1 MPGDRFNDYILGRS
15 VKVRIIC
22 PKRRG
27 KFERNLE
34 RKDVCEDHV
43 TTFIDVIGLSCS
55 SLSISP
61 LKYPTSYCSKSF
73 LFLFVSFFPIH
84 NDDDNVWSQADVTA
98 QKLDAPQQSKRAE
111 SDEQQKRRKERRDY
125 VHAMVSNRHC
135 RIYCLLGADNVEGNN
150 SPPDMEVFVE
160 DTSGN
165 GTLIN
170 GTTLLR
176 KYERRLLHTGD
187 VICLLNPK
195 LLGNKVRS
203 IAEQKTYMSQYSY
216 VFVNLYE
223 QEARHGWGV
232 IGVSGGGGRS
242 RTRGR
247 NARGTNAGGGAGMHS
262 ATTPTAPSTTR
273 KTGAAVN
280 VRATK
285 CHTINNGNIDN
296 DTRGKH
302 SLPSPPS
309 SSSAMCD
316 GGGGGANMSLGQQQ
330 QDSTSPKNGNAATT
344 TTSTSLGS
352 FLNNMQQRH
361 RDSLSDT
368 NNNAKNANN
377 PKDGNQRPHPS
388 SSARR
393 IEEEY
398 DLRDLLGTGT
408 CGEVRRAIHRR
419 TGEERAVKIIS
430 INGGRG
436 GKRPPPAGGGGGN
449 MIMSSENLT
458 AIQAE
463 AEILRSLDHPYVVKL
478 YDTFISPSRG
488 TIYLVMEL
496 IRGGDLFDRIVDKR
510 DGRYTEVQARRLF
523 RRILTAVHYLHE
535 DCGIVHRDLK
545 PENILVV
552 DRRSDVNIKLT
563 DFGLA
568 KNMTSE
574 GLKTFCGTPQ

>member
-1 MPGDRFNDYILGRS
+1 
-15 VKVRIIC
+15 
-22 PKRRG
+22 
-27 KFERNLE
+27 
-34 RKDVCEDHV
+34 
-43 TTFIDVIGLSCS
+43 
-55 SLSISP
+55 
-61 LKYPTSYCSKSF
+61 
-73 LFLFVSFFPIH
+73 
-84 NDDDNVWSQADVTA
+84 
-98 QKLDAPQQSKRAE
+98 
-111 SDEQQKRRKERRDY
+111 
-125 VHAMVSNRHC
+125 
-135 RIYCLLGADNVEGNN
+135 
-150 SPPDMEVFVE
+150 VE

-176 KYERRLLHTGD
+176 KHERRLLHTGD

-232 IGVSGGGGRS
+232 MGLSGGGGRS

-247 NARGTNAGGGAGMHS
+247 NARGTNTGGGAGRHS
-262 ATTPTAPSTTR
+262 ATSPTVPSTTR

-285 CHTINNGNIDN
+285 CHTINSGNSNDN
-296 DTRGKH
+296 TRGKH

-316 GGGGGANMSLGQQQ
+316 GSGGGAYIMNSARQSLGQQQ
-330 QDSTSPKNGNAATT
+330 QESPSRKNENAANT

-361 RDSLSDT
+361 RDLLSD
-368 NNNAKNANN
+368 NNDNEKNAEN
-377 PKDGNQRPHPS
+377 PKDGNQRPRPRS
-388 SSARR
+388 CARR

-496 IRGGDLFDRIVDKR
+496 IRGGDLFDRIVDKC

>member
-1 MPGDRFNDYILGRS
+1 LVNIPFQ
-15 VKVRIIC
+15 
-22 PKRRG
+22 
-27 KFERNLE
+27 
-34 RKDVCEDHV
+34 
-43 TTFIDVIGLSCS
+43 TCS
-55 SLSISP
+55 IP
-61 LKYPTSYCSKSF
+61 SF
-73 LFLFVSFFPIH
+73 LKIYSDLVLLTCVRYVTQNK
-84 NDDDNVWSQADVTA
+84 NDEQADVVALKVNT
-98 QKLDAPQQSKRAE
+98 PQQSNHIDNHAAPAAE
-111 SDEQQKRRKERRDY
+111 LDEQLKRRNERRDY

-135 RIYCLLGADNVEGNN
+135 RIFCLLGND
-150 SPPDMEVFVE
+150 SMPDLEVFVE

-176 KYERRLLHTGD
+176 KYERRRLHTGD

-195 LLGNKVRS
+195 LLSKRVRS
-203 IAEQKTYMSQYSY
+203 IPEQKSYISQYSY

-232 IGVSGGGGRS
+232 MGVGGDGMNKKV
-242 RTRGR
+242 TRER
-247 NARGTNAGGGAGMHS
+247 RARRASAGDGAG
-262 ATTPTAPSTTR
+262 TPSETSPSIPSTTR
-273 KTGAAVN
+273 KLGAAVN

-285 CHTINNGNIDN
+285 CHSIKTSNSHGRNKCGLLFPL
-296 DTRGKH
+296 
-302 SLPSPPS
+302 SPSN
-309 SSSAMCD
+309 AACD
-316 GGGGGANMSLGQQQ
+316 GCGGREQ
-330 QDSTSPKNGNAATT
+330 KNDIAAATSN
-344 TTSTSLGS
+344 STSLGS
-352 FLNNMQQRH
+352 FMNSTQQEH
-361 RDSLSDT
+361 NDEPTSSD
-368 NNNAKNANN
+368 NNNNFKNTDNL
-377 PKDGNQRPHPS
+377 KDDSQRS
-388 SSARR
+388 LCRARR
-393 IEEEY
+393 FEEEY

-436 GKRPPPAGGGGGN
+436 GKRPSHAGGGGGN
-449 MIMSSENLT
+449 IIMSSENLT
-458 AIQAE
+458 AIHAE
-463 AEILRSLDHPYVVKL
+463 AEMLRSLDHPYVVKL
-478 YDTFISPSRG
+478 FDTYISLSRG
-488 TIYLVMEL
+488 VIYLVMEL

-523 RRILTAVHYLHE
+523 RRILAAVHYLHE

>member
-1 MPGDRFNDYILGRS
+1 MDASQQFN
-15 VKVRIIC
+15 II
-22 PKRRG
+22 
-27 KFERNLE
+27 
-34 RKDVCEDHV
+34 DHHAAAAAAV
-43 TTFIDVIGLSCS
+43 AT
-55 SLSISP
+55 
-61 LKYPTSYCSKSF
+61 
-73 LFLFVSFFPIH
+73 
-84 NDDDNVWSQADVTA
+84 
-98 QKLDAPQQSKRAE
+98 AE
-111 SDEQQKRRKERRDY
+111 SEEHQKRRNERRDY

-135 RIYCLLGADNVEGNN
+135 RIYCLLGNVETINNNDDNGGNN

-176 KYERRLLHTGD
+176 KNERRRLHTGD

-195 LLGNKVRS
+195 LLGKKVRS
-203 IAEQKTYMSQYSY
+203 IAEQKTFMSQYSY

-232 IGVSGGGGRS
+232 MGMGGDDGNKS
-242 RTRGR
+242 RTRGKK
-247 NARGTNAGGGAGMHS
+247 ARGANIGSGAGIYS
-262 ATTPTAPSTTR
+262 TTSPSVPFATR

-285 CHTINNGNIDN
+285 CHSIKNGNSN
-296 DTRGKH
+296 NNAKGKR
-302 SLPSPPS
+302 SLLPPPS
-309 SSSAMCD
+309 SANATC
-316 GGGGGANMSLGQQQ
+316 GGGSGGAWKMTAKLMNSARQSLGQQQ
-330 QDSTSPKNGNAATT
+330 QESTSPKNDNAGST

-352 FLNNMQQRH
+352 FLNNMHQQH
-361 RDSLSDT
+361 HDEPSSSED
-368 NNNAKNANN
+368 NSNFKNANN
-377 PKDGNQRPHPS
+377 PKDNNQRPRPCS
-388 SSARR
+388 RDRR

-436 GKRPPPAGGGGGN
+436 RKRPPPAGGGGGN

-535 DCGIVHRDLK
+535 ERGIVHRDLK

-568 KNMTSE
+568 KNMTAE

>member
-1 MPGDRFNDYILGRS
+1 
-15 VKVRIIC
+15 
-22 PKRRG
+22 
-27 KFERNLE
+27 
-34 RKDVCEDHV
+34 
-43 TTFIDVIGLSCS
+43 
-55 SLSISP
+55 
-61 LKYPTSYCSKSF
+61 
-73 LFLFVSFFPIH
+73 
-84 NDDDNVWSQADVTA
+84 
-98 QKLDAPQQSKRAE
+98 
-111 SDEQQKRRKERRDY
+111 
-125 VHAMVSNRHC
+125 
-135 RIYCLLGADNVEGNN
+135 
-150 SPPDMEVFVE
+150 
-160 DTSGN
+160 
-165 GTLIN
+165 
-170 GTTLLR
+170 
-176 KYERRLLHTGD
+176 
-187 VICLLNPK
+187 
-195 LLGNKVRS
+195 
-203 IAEQKTYMSQYSY
+203 
-216 VFVNLYE
+216 
-223 QEARHGWGV
+223 
-232 IGVSGGGGRS
+232 
-242 RTRGR
+242 
-247 NARGTNAGGGAGMHS
+247 
-262 ATTPTAPSTTR
+262 
-273 KTGAAVN
+273 
-280 VRATK
+280 
-285 CHTINNGNIDN
+285 
-296 DTRGKH
+296 
-302 SLPSPPS
+302 
-309 SSSAMCD
+309 
-316 GGGGGANMSLGQQQ
+316 
-330 QDSTSPKNGNAATT
+330 
-344 TTSTSLGS
+344 
-352 FLNNMQQRH
+352 MQQRH
-361 RDSLSDT
+361 RYSLSDT

-436 GKRPPPAGGGGGN
+436 GKRPPPAGGGGSN

-510 DGRYTEVQARRLF
+510 DGRYTEVQARRLL

>member
-1 MPGDRFNDYILGRS
+1 
-15 VKVRIIC
+15 
-22 PKRRG
+22 
-27 KFERNLE
+27 
-34 RKDVCEDHV
+34 
-43 TTFIDVIGLSCS
+43 
-55 SLSISP
+55 
-61 LKYPTSYCSKSF
+61 
-73 LFLFVSFFPIH
+73 
-84 NDDDNVWSQADVTA
+84 
-98 QKLDAPQQSKRAE
+98 
-111 SDEQQKRRKERRDY
+111 
-125 VHAMVSNRHC
+125 MVSNRHC
-135 RIYCLLGADNVEGNN
+135 RIYCLLLGGADNDAGGGGN
-150 SPPDMEVFVE
+150 SPPPDMEVFVE

-176 KYERRLLHTGD
+176 KHERRLLHTGD
-187 VICLLNPK
+187 VVCLLNPK
-195 LLGNKVRS
+195 LLGGKVRS
-203 IAEQKTYMSQYSY
+203 IAEQKAYMSQYSY

-223 QEARHGWGV
+223 QEARHGWG
-232 IGVSGGGGRS
+232 IAGASGGDGGSGRGRS

-247 NARGTNAGGGAGMHS
+247 KARGADAGGGGGGGAYPATSPTVQS
-262 ATTPTAPSTTR
+262 ATR

-285 CHTINNGNIDN
+285 CHTIKNGNGSN
-296 DTRGKH
+296 NARGKYG
-302 SLPSPPS
+302 LPSPPP
-309 SSSAMCD
+309 SSSARCD
-316 GGGGGANMSLGQQQ
+316 GGGGGARMMNSARRSLGPQRQR
-330 QDSTSPKNGNAATT
+330 SPSPKNQNVTTT
-344 TTSTSLGS
+344 TTSTGLGS
-352 FLNNMQQRH
+352 FPNDTQQQH
-361 RDSLSDT
+361 RDSSSD
-368 NNNAKNANN
+368 NDSNNAKNGSN
-377 PKDGNQRPHPS
+377 PRHGNRRPLS
-388 SSARR
+388 RSRARR

-430 INGGRG
+430 VNGGRG
-436 GKRPPPAGGGGGN
+436 GKRPTPAGGGAGGN
-449 MIMSSENLT
+449 MIASSANL
-458 AIQAE
+458 AAMQAE

-478 YDTFISPSRG
+478 HDTFISPSGG

-523 RRILTAVHYLHE
+523 RRILAAVHYLHE

>member
-1 MPGDRFNDYILGRS
+1 M
-15 VKVRIIC
+15 
-22 PKRRG
+22 
-27 KFERNLE
+27 
-34 RKDVCEDHV
+34 
-43 TTFIDVIGLSCS
+43 
-55 SLSISP
+55 
-61 LKYPTSYCSKSF
+61 
-73 LFLFVSFFPIH
+73 
-84 NDDDNVWSQADVTA
+84 
-98 QKLDAPQQSKRAE
+98 
-111 SDEQQKRRKERRDY
+111 
-125 VHAMVSNRHC
+125 
-135 RIYCLLGADNVEGNN
+135 
-150 SPPDMEVFVE
+150 E

-176 KYERRLLHTGD
+176 KHERRLLHTGD

-232 IGVSGGGGRS
+232 MGLSGGGGRS

-247 NARGTNAGGGAGMHS
+247 NARGTNTGGGAGMYS
-262 ATTPTAPSTTR
+262 ATPPTVPSTTR

-285 CHTINNGNIDN
+285 CHTINNGNSN
-296 DTRGKH
+296 NNARGKH
-302 SLPSPPS
+302 SSPSPPS

-316 GGGGGANMSLGQQQ
+316 GGGRGANMMNSARQSLGQQQ
-330 QDSTSPKNGNAATT
+330 QDSTSPKNGNAANTA
-344 TTSTSLGS
+344 TSTSLGS
-352 FLNNMQQRH
+352 FLINMQQRH
-361 RDSLSDT
+361 RDSLSD
-368 NNNAKNANN
+368 NNINAKNANN
-377 PKDGNQRPHPS
+377 PKDGNQRPRPS